1 VNSVK
6 KPLRKSGFT
15 ILELLVAMAVMAGL
29 LVVLLG
35 VVDGA
40 TKLWRENESRA
51 DAYREARAALGI
63 IARDFQNLVPTTN
76 AGHFLINADAFP
88 LLAPVVGIVANTN
101 SGSAVF
107 FLASL
112 PTKAQDPASNRSEVC
127 QTGCFLAFGKSSS
140 ASNSPVNTMN
150 LYRYILSS
158 DPTFHRLTN
167 ASQPLFPGD
176 LATTGDPR
184 VELLAHNISG
194 IALRAYTAN
203 SNALEPFISSPATP
217 LPDIV
222 EISLSAINQ
231 EAAKKLGA
239 NAAAWT
245 DTNSPAIT
253 SALQTF
259 TTRIKINRQQ

>member
-1 VNSVK
+1 MNSVK
-6 KPLRKSGFT
+6 KSAFT

-29 LVVLLG
+29 LVLLLG
-35 VVDGA
+35 VVDSA
-40 TKLWRENESRA
+40 TKLWRQNENRA

-63 IARDFQNLVPTTN
+63 IARDLQNLVPTTN
-76 AGHFLINADAFP
+76 SGDFLINADAFP
-88 LLAPVVGIVANTN
+88 LLASVGGIVANTN
-101 SGSAVF
+101 AGSAVF
-107 FLASL
+107 FLSAL
-112 PTKAQDPASNRSEVC
+112 PARAQDPASNRSEVC

-140 ASNSPVNTMN
+140 VSNSPVNTMN

-167 ASQPLFPGD
+167 SSQPLFPGD

-184 VELLAHNISG
+184 VELLARNITG
-194 IALRAYTAN
+194 ISLRAYTAN

-217 LPDIV
+217 LPDLV

-231 EAAKKLGA
+231 DAAKKLGA

-259 TTRIKINRQQ
+259 TTRIKVNRQQ